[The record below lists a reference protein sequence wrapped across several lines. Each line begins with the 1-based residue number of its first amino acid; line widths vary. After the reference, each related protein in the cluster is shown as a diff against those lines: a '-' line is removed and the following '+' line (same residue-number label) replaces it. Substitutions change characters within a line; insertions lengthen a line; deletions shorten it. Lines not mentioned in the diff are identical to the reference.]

1 MTLAEL
7 SAMHIKEGLVF
18 LDRQR
23 ILQPSV
29 NDQVGFDFQGLRY
42 SYKDDPNHP
51 DSKFVARFGRLWIY
65 DVALSIYA
73 DIKAGRIRQAGY
85 QVGRAMQLAL
95 QEESKGYKGL
105 WHFSYNT
112 REDSFIDPRG
122 PTGANAWCLNSIY
135 SFILT
140 SGDTSALSWINR
152 AVQEFLFSQQ
162 VTGSSDPRYGLFR
175 AGLHNPDDL
184 ARGSDQMG
192 YKVYQDRAN
201 EQYEH
206 IILEHNAD
214 IAGTLRLA
222 FRAAKRFAPQ
232 ETKFMEEL
240 IHRHDLL
247 MRGIQRAFWQKDHF
261 VSAMD
266 GQGKFYL
273 GTDGNPSI
281 AVDNNTWAAHI
292 YIPYEMDIVRS
303 SLKFVQ
309 EKFLT
314 RTPFAHIE
322 DAPNGSSEL
331 GHIEGVYYFPA
342 TFQDPFVDVPPQ
354 HRSKLELIFQLEAAY
369 GLVLFM
375 REMAALFSNP
385 SERAS
390 LQARADDLYGHTV
403 TLQRLYG
410 PSAAPYASANIPA
423 IFSTLNSVT
432 TAATGVVTSAI
443 VRGASSDDFIGVVPP
458 AEFTVSGKPPFKTAN
473 T

>member
-281 AVDNNTWAAHI
+281 AVDNNTWAA
-292 YIPYEMDIVRS
+292 YVFLPYDFEMARMAARYVEENFLVRVPP
-303 SLKFVQ
+303 VQ
-309 EKFLT
+309 V
-314 RTPFAHIE
+314 E
-322 DAPNGSSEL
+322 DAARRPAPDGMKGL
-331 GHIEGVYYFPA
+331 FYFRS
-342 TFQDPFVDVPPQ
+342 TFVDPFVQVPPEYRAKMEQ
-354 HRSKLELIFQLEAAY
+354 LFQPEAALGFVLFLAALARQTPDPGEKARLEARA
-369 GLVLFM
+369 
-375 REMAALFSNP
+375 RELYEHTVN
-385 SERAS
+385 
-390 LQARADDLYGHTV
+390 LLGLYGS
-403 TLQRLYG
+403 G
-410 PSAAPYASANIPA
+410 GAPYASANVPMV
-423 IFSTLNSVT
+423 FSTLSSIT
-432 TAATGVVTSAI
+432 TASSCVITAAI
-443 VRGASSDDFIGVVPP
+443 LQGASLDDFIGVLPP
-458 AEFTVSGKPPFKTAN
+458 TEFTVAGKPPLTARG
-473 T
+473 